1 MGRGTS
7 HALVP
12 CIMKSPSPTWSACLL
27 AALGSLL
34 VHTSSARACEGEVAA
49 RWVPERAWPGAC
61 ETDVPTN
68 GLVFLEGAARDA
80 ATPGGEGELRVFV
93 QRMIGEVPQ
102 ETYEGTLTHPDAT
115 SAVFKSARPLAPNTD
130 YQLTAQRVS
139 QDGTPLSVAFTSD
152 FTTGSGSVPAP
163 SFRAQPTLQLE
174 AYDKELLKCDAD
186 ACGEKSCVGTG
197 EAVPARFVRVAVPA
211 IGGGLTQ
218 RPYKVSTRLTASF
231 ASGQAPVVAT
241 AEEATVQAGKRSYA
255 LVEVPSLSEAANGCV
270 TVTATDIAGNTV
282 TSESVCT
289 ALASDDGAEVRTE
302 KAQEPAALV
311 YGDAAEEKGAGLEP
325 ADSAGGCAIGE
336 GRTSA
341 NGLAW
346 LALALT
352 LSRVRSRKRKA

>member
-1 MGRGTS
+1 
-7 HALVP
+7 
-12 CIMKSPSPTWSACLL
+12 MKSPSPTWSACLL

-34 VHTSSARACEGEVAA
+34 VHTSSAARACEGDVAA

-61 ETDVPTN
+61 ETGVPTN

-102 ETYEGTLTHPDAT
+102 ETYEGTLSHPDGT
-115 SAVFKSARPLAPNTD
+115 SAVFKSARPLAPNSE
-130 YQLTAQRVS
+130 YQITAQRVS
-139 QDGTPLSVAFTSD
+139 RDGTPLSVAFTSD
-152 FTTGSGSVPAP
+152 FTTGSGSVPTP

-174 AYDKELLKCDAD
+174 AYDKELQKCDAD
-186 ACGEKSCVGTG
+186 ACGEKHCVTTG

-211 IGGGLTQ
+211 IEGGLTQ

-241 AEEATVQAGKRSYA
+241 SEDATVQAGKRSYA
-255 LVEVPSLSEAANGCV
+255 VVEVPSLSEPANGCV
-270 TVTATDIAGNTV
+270 TVTATDVAGNSV
-282 TSESVCT
+282 TSDPVCT
-289 ALASDDGAEVRTE
+289 ALAAEAPGEAASDKTQA
-302 KAQEPAALV
+302 PAALV
-311 YGDAAEEKGAGLEP
+311 YGDSSEDASAGLTP

-336 GRTSA
+336 GRTSG

-352 LSRVRSRKRKA
+352 LTRVRSRKRKV